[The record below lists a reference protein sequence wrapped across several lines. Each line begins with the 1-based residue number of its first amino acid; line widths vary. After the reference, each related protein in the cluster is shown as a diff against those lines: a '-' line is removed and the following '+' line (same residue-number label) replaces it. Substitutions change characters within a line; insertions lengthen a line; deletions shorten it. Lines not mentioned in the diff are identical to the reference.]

1 MPTCRKRK
9 SGGRGVGSLVHRA
22 LLPGTLYT
30 LQKRRQRR
38 TRRRRRGGKKYR
50 KGSPSK
56 TRRGRKD
63 FRTHKGDNVFDR
75 LQHWVRGSRKPFT
88 RRRRRRRR
96 RRR

>member
-1 MPTCRKRK
+1 MPSRRHR
-9 SGGRGVGSLVHRA
+9 SRRRRGGLQGLHRA
-22 LLPGTLYT
+22 LLPGTLYY
-30 LQKRRQRR
+30 LQKQQQRG

-75 LQHWVRGSRKPFT
+75 LQHWVRGRRKPFT

-96 RRR
+96 